1 MVSEATI
8 EAYKAMAKD
17 SECPSVETQIRENLE
32 RTCDKF
38 AGNEDKLDRCIE
50 YLTECAREIRNG
62 KSGDVPDEV
71 CFRICRDYF
80 NDEIWKQEDAEKAER
95 DAKAKERAEK
105 AEAEERARLA
115 AEKKAKD
122 KKGKKAKPRKEKPKE
137 EKAPKC
143 ARCGTEVLELE
154 KGLCPACHAL
164 LHPAQEPVEPAPENA
179 EPEKEKF
186 PICRVCGKEFINLF
200 KDGMCVD
207 CYEKKPMDAEKSAPA
222 HAAKIQ
228 PEPGQLNF
236 FDLMGV

>member
-1 MVSEATI
+1 MVNEVTI

-17 SECPSVETQIRENLE
+17 SECPSMETQIRENLE

-38 AGNEDKLDRCIE
+38 SGNEDKFERCIS
-50 YLTECAREIRNG
+50 YLEECASEILEG
-62 KSGDVPDEV
+62 KNGDVPDEV

-80 NDEIWKQEDAEKAER
+80 NDEIWKAEDEEEARK
-95 DAKAKERAEK
+95 K

-122 KKGKKAKPRKEKPKE
+122 KKGKKAKDKKGKKAKDKKGKKAKNKA
-137 EKAPKC
+137 EKAK
-143 ARCGTEVLELE
+143 TET
-154 KGLCPACHAL
+154 PAPRA
-164 LHPAQEPVEPAPENA
+164 AEPVEPAPEKA

-222 HAAKIQ
+222 HTAKIQ
-228 PEPGQLNF
+228 PEPGQLDF

>member
-1 MVSEATI
+1 MVNEATI

-17 SECPSVETQIRENLE
+17 SECPSMETQIRENLE

-38 AGNEDKLDRCIE
+38 AGNEDKFERCLS
-50 YLTECAREIRNG
+50 YLEECASEILEG
-62 KSGDVPDEV
+62 KNGDVPDEV

-80 NDEIWKQEDAEKAER
+80 NDEIWKKEDEEEAR
-95 DAKAKERAEK
+95 EK

-115 AEKKAKD
+115 AEKKAKAG
-122 KKGKKAKPRKEKPKE
+122 KGKKAKPEE
-137 EKAPKC
+137 EKASKC

-164 LHPAQEPVEPAPENA
+164 LHPAQEPEEPAPEKA

>member
-17 SECPSVETQIRENLE
+17 SECPSMETQIRENLE

-38 AGNEDKLDRCIE
+38 AGNEDKLDRCIS
-50 YLTECAREIRNG
+50 YLEDCASQILDG

-80 NDEIWKQEDAEKAER
+80 NDEIWKVEDEEAAQ
-95 DAKAKERAEK
+95 AK
-105 AEAEERARLA
+105 AEAEERARRA
-115 AEKKAKD
+115 EEEKKAK
-122 KKGKKAKPRKEKPKE
+122 KKAKKSKPRKEKPEE
-137 EKAPKC
+137 EKASKC

-164 LHPAQEPVEPAPENA
+164 MHPAPEPVEPAPEKA

-207 CYEKKPMDAEKSAPA
+207 CYEKKPMDAEKYAPA

-236 FDLMGV
+236 FDLMGG

>member
-17 SECPSVETQIRENLE
+17 SECPSMETQIRENLE

-38 AGNEDKLDRCIE
+38 AGNEDKFERCIS
-50 YLTECAREIRNG
+50 YLEDCASQILDG

-80 NDEIWKQEDAEKAER
+80 NDEIWKVEDEEAAQ
-95 DAKAKERAEK
+95 AK
-105 AEAEERARLA
+105 AEAEERARRA
-115 AEKKAKD
+115 EEEKKAK
-122 KKGKKAKPRKEKPKE
+122 KKAKNKA
-137 EKAPKC
+137 EKAK
-143 ARCGTEVLELE
+143 TET
-154 KGLCPACHAL
+154 PAPRA
-164 LHPAQEPVEPAPENA
+164 AEPVEPAPEKA
-179 EPEKEKF
+179 EPEKENF

-222 HAAKIQ
+222 PTAKTQ
-228 PEPGQLNF
+228 PEPGQLDF
-236 FDLMGV
+236 FDMLGA

>member
-1 MVSEATI
+1 MVNEATI

-17 SECPSVETQIRENLE
+17 SECPSMETQIRENLE

-38 AGNEDKLDRCIE
+38 AGNEDKFERCIS
-50 YLTECAREIRNG
+50 YLEECAREILEG
-62 KSGDVPDEV
+62 KNGDVPDEV

-80 NDEIWKQEDAEKAER
+80 NDEIWK
-95 DAKAKERAEK
+95 KEEAREK

-115 AEKKAKD
+115 AEKKANAG
-122 KKGKKAKPRKEKPKE
+122 KGKKAKNKA
-137 EKAPKC
+137 EKAK
-143 ARCGTEVLELE
+143 TET
-154 KGLCPACHAL
+154 PAPRAD
-164 LHPAQEPVEPAPENA
+164 EPVEPAPENA

-222 HAAKIQ
+222 PTAKTQ
-228 PEPGQLNF
+228 PEPGQLDF
-236 FDLMGV
+236 FDMLGA

>member
-17 SECPSVETQIRENLE
+17 SECPSMETQIRENLE
-32 RTCDKF
+32 RSCDKF
-38 AGNEDKLDRCIE
+38 AGNEDKFERCIS
-50 YLTECAREIRNG
+50 YLEECASEILEG
-62 KSGDVPDEV
+62 KNGDVPDEV

-80 NDEIWKQEDAEKAER
+80 NDEIWKKEDEEEAR
-95 DAKAKERAEK
+95 EK

-115 AEKKAKD
+115 SEKKAKAE
-122 KKGKKAKPRKEKPKE
+122 KGKKAKNKA
-137 EKAPKC
+137 EKAKSE
-143 ARCGTEVLELE
+143 T
-154 KGLCPACHAL
+154 PAPRA
-164 LHPAQEPVEPAPENA
+164 AEPVGPAPEKA

-200 KDGMCVD
+200 KNGMCVD

-236 FDLMGV
+236 FDLMGW

>member
-1 MVSEATI
+1 MVNEATI

-17 SECPSVETQIRENLE
+17 SECPSMETQIRENLE

-38 AGNEDKLDRCIE
+38 AGHEDKFERCIL
-50 YLTECAREIRNG
+50 YLEECASQILDG

-80 NDEIWKQEDAEKAER
+80 NDEIWKKEDEEEAR
-95 DAKAKERAEK
+95 EK

-115 AEKKAKD
+115 AEKAKTETP
-122 KKGKKAKPRKEKPKE
+122 APR
-137 EKAPKC
+137 A
-143 ARCGTEVLELE
+143 A
-154 KGLCPACHAL
+154 
-164 LHPAQEPVEPAPENA
+164 EPVEPAPEKA
-179 EPEKEKF
+179 EPEKENF

-228 PEPGQLNF
+228 PEPGQLDF
-236 FDLMGV
+236 FALMGA

>member
-1 MVSEATI
+1 MVNEATI

-17 SECPSVETQIRENLE
+17 SECPSMETQIRENLE

-38 AGNEDKLDRCIE
+38 AGNEDKFERCLS
-50 YLTECAREIRNG
+50 YLEECASEILEG
-62 KSGDVPDEV
+62 KNGDVPDEV

-80 NDEIWKQEDAEKAER
+80 NDEIWKKEDEEEAR
-95 DAKAKERAEK
+95 EK

-122 KKGKKAKPRKEKPKE
+122 KKGKKAKNKA
-137 EKAPKC
+137 EKAK
-143 ARCGTEVLELE
+143 TET
-154 KGLCPACHAL
+154 PAPRAD
-164 LHPAQEPVEPAPENA
+164 EPVELTPEKA

-222 HAAKIQ
+222 HTSKIQ
-228 PEPGQLNF
+228 PEPGQLDF
-236 FDLMGV
+236 FDMLGA

>member
-8 EAYKAMAKD
+8 EAYKAMTNEQGCASMK
-17 SECPSVETQIRENLE
+17 EQIQENLE

-38 AGNEDKLDRCIE
+38 AGNEDKLERCLL
-50 YLTECAREIRNG
+50 YLEECASEILEGKNG
-62 KSGDVPDEV
+62 NVPDEV

-80 NDEIWKQEDAEKAER
+80 NDEIWKKEDEEAAQ
-95 DAKAKERAEK
+95 AK

-115 AEKKAKD
+115 AEKKAKN
-122 KKGKKAKPRKEKPKE
+122 KKGKKAKPRKEKPEE
-137 EKAPKC
+137 EKASKC

-164 LHPAQEPVEPAPENA
+164 MHPAPEPVEPASEKA

-186 PICRVCGKEFINLF
+186 PTCRVCGKEFINLY

-207 CYEKKPMDAEKSAPA
+207 CYEKKPMQAEKSAPA

-228 PEPGQLNF
+228 PEPGQLDF
-236 FDLMGV
+236 FDLKGA

>member
-17 SECPSVETQIRENLE
+17 SECPSMETQIRENLE

-38 AGNEDKLDRCIE
+38 AGNEDKFERCIS
-50 YLTECAREIRNG
+50 YLEECASEILEG
-62 KSGDVPDEV
+62 KNGDVPDEV
-71 CFRICRDYF
+71 CFRICRDYY
-80 NDEIWKQEDAEKAER
+80 NDEIWKKEDEEEAR
-95 DAKAKERAEK
+95 EK

-115 AEKKAKD
+115 AENKAKA
-122 KKGKKAKPRKEKPKE
+122 KKGKKAKNKA
-137 EKAPKC
+137 EKAK
-143 ARCGTEVLELE
+143 TET
-154 KGLCPACHAL
+154 PAPRA
-164 LHPAQEPVEPAPENA
+164 AEPVEPAPEKA

-222 HAAKIQ
+222 PTAKTQ
-228 PEPGQLNF
+228 PEPGQLDF
-236 FDLMGV
+236 FDMLGA